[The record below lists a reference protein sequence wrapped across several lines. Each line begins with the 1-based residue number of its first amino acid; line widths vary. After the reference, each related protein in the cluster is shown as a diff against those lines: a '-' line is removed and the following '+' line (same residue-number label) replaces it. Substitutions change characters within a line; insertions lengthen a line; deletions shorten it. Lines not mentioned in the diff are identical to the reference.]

1 MRTYKIDFAKLA
13 KDLLPHFLQ
22 KSQILVWVTGDNFAW
37 VTAQGQAW
45 VTGTAVRHVKWL
57 GALVAPL
64 ESLNALFRDYVA
76 DIRYSMYMT
85 GQVVYLEHLLNDI
98 YDSVARRIYIE
109 DGDATQPMLLY
120 NKAETPESEVI
131 RNKAEG
137 GVDSVLY
144 NRAEAFGQVDF
155 VVVLPF
161 GEIPDFWDAQIRAN
175 INKYKLAGKRYRI
188 DITPGGPIV
197 G

>member
-1 MRTYKIDFAKLA
+1 MKTYYINFAKLA
-13 KDLLPHFLQ
+13 KDLVPHFLQ
-22 KSQILVWVTGDNFAW
+22 KSQLLVWVTGDNFAW
-37 VTAQGQAW
+37 I
-45 VTGTAVRHVKWL
+45 TGGGSTWTSGSAVRHLKWL
-57 GALVAPL
+57 GAVLAPL
-64 ESLNALFRDYVA
+64 QTLNSLFREYVA

-85 GQVVYLEHLLNDI
+85 GQVVYLEHLLNDL
-98 YDSVARRIYIE
+98 YDSVSRRIYIE
-109 DGDATQPMLLY
+109 DGEGTQPMLLY

-137 GVDSVLY
+137 GIDSVLY
-144 NRAEAFGQVDF
+144 NRVESFGEVDF

-175 INKYKLAGKRYRI
+175 INKYKIAGKRYRI